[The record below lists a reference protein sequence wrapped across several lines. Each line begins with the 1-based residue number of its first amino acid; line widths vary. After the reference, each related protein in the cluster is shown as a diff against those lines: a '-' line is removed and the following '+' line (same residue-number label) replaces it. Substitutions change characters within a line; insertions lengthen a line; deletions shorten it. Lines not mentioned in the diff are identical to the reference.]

1 MARENTMIHML
12 GTVSGTAATIDIP
25 DDGLLLSSTIGITI
39 GAGADG
45 DGHSASLEFGSTSAV
60 ATNDARTI
68 IARVRI
74 RHELTTSGSIAAHI
88 SNHFDYGE
96 GIRVFGGER
105 IFLHNV
111 ALAGTFVDCWA
122 LLLFNFATFVARRR

>member
-1 MARENTMIHML
+1 MARENTVIQMV
-12 GTVSGTAATIDIP
+12 GTVSGTAATIDVP
-25 DDGLLLSSTIGITI
+25 DDGLLLSATLGITM

-45 DGHSASLEFGSTSAV
+45 DGHTASLEFGSTNQLAG
-60 ATNDARTI
+60 NDSRTVLARLRT
-68 IARVRI
+68 RV
-74 RHELTTSGSIAAHI
+74 ELTTSGLLQAAI
-88 SNHFDYGE
+88 SDHFDFRD
-96 GIRVFGGER
+96 GIKVFGGER